1 MLLVRRAPWVPR
13 VLPVRRVF
21 PVLPGSPVPP
31 ARLVL
36 RGVRVLPVPLAL
48 RVRPAPWG

>member
-1 MLLVRRAPWVPR
+1 MLLVRRDPWVPR
-13 VLPVRRVF
+13 GLPVRRAF
-21 PVLPGSPVPP
+21 LALPGSPVPP

-36 RGVRVLPVPLAL
+36 RGVWVLPVPLAL